1 MQGFTPLPLALVGN
15 EGFIQL
21 HLALLGIEAF
31 TPLLLALVFCA
42 SCISIITDQFLKTL
56 FQRNLRVTTKLTTKV
71 MIKVTVKSRKQ
82 SRMLRITSHSK
93 YVAPNKNA
101 YIICKNRPLSKQ
113 TMFKFSDLTSRYLE
127 IGFICNNPYL
137 LHCCRNYLI
146 YFASF

>member
-56 FQRNLRVTTKLTTKV
+56 TISKKFESNDKTNDKSNDKSNGKIKKAIKNVTY
-71 MIKVTVKSRKQ
+71 
-82 SRMLRITSHSK
+82 HF
-93 YVAPNKNA
+93 P
-101 YIICKNRPLSKQ
+101 
-113 TMFKFSDLTSRYLE
+113 FKIR
-127 IGFICNNPYL
+127 CP
-137 LHCCRNYLI
+137 
-146 YFASF
+146 